1 MTLPVTQLEDWQQLL
16 SHTIDDPAEL
26 LRLLELPAE
35 LLSPARAAAG
45 DFALR
50 VPVPYLK
57 RIRKGDPDDPLLRQV
72 LPLDAELLSVPG
84 YVSDPLAEMAAN
96 HRDGLIHKYKGRVLL
111 ILTGACAI
119 NCRYCFRRHFPY
131 DDNRLGPEQ
140 WQQVLTYLRQQP
152 QVNEVIFSGGDPLA
166 TSDRRLAR
174 MVRDLAEIPH
184 LRRVRVHTRLPVVIP
199 QRVTD
204 SLVDALTGTRLQCVM
219 VLHANHANEI
229 DLDVDLAVL
238 QLKRAGVTMLN
249 QSVLLRGVNDS
260 VSALQALSERLFAA
274 GVLPYYLFVLD
285 AVAGAAHFDVSD
297 DEARAL
303 MRALQAELPGF
314 LLPRLAREIPG
325 RPAKTLLALGGDSTA

>member
-1 MTLPVTQLEDWQQLL
+1 MTLPVTQLDDWQQLL

-35 LLSPARAAAG
+35 LLAPARAAAA

-72 LPLDAELLSVPG
+72 LPLGAERLSVPG

-96 HRDGLIHKYKGRVLL
+96 HQDGLIHKYKGRVLL

-131 DDNRLGPEQ
+131 EDNRLGPEQ
-140 WQQVLTYLRQQP
+140 WQQVLDYLRRHSE
-152 QVNEVIFSGGDPLA
+152 VNEVIFSGGDPLA
-166 TSDRRLAR
+166 TSDKRLAR
-174 MVRDLAEIPH
+174 MVRDLADIPH
-184 LRRVRVHTRLPVVIP
+184 LSRVRVHSRLPVVIP

-204 SLVDALTGTRLQCVM
+204 SLIEALTGTRLQSLM
-219 VLHANHANEI
+219 VLHVNHASEI
-229 DLDVDLAVL
+229 DQDVDQAVL
-238 QLKRAGVTMLN
+238 RLKRAGVTMLN

-297 DEARAL
+297 DEARSL